1 VRLGWVLYLLGE
13 LVLARTHLEQAALY
27 KVETHPHITL
37 GMTNPRLD
45 CLIIGSWTL
54 WTLGYPEQALKWSR
68 ESVGRATEMS
78 YPFSLASALSMAAIF
93 HLFRRDGRLARERA
107 EAAIELATE
116 QGFPA

>member
-1 VRLGWVLYLLGE
+1 VGVILTRGIGVGSDPLGAGSSHYE
-13 LVLARTHLEQAALY
+13 A
-27 KVETHPHITL
+27 ETHPHITL

-78 YPFSLASALSMAAIF
+78 YSFSLAFALSMAAIF
-93 HLFRRDGRLARERA
+93 QRHI
-107 EAAIELATE
+107 AALRKA
-116 QGFPA
+116 GLK